1 MEDIIRVK
9 DLINLLKV
17 PSMSKKEYYMRKFIV
32 KKLKEMNVPY
42 TEDETGNIYNL
53 IPNTPLLSAH
63 MDTVGDAEDIAVLN
77 FIYEEKGIIS
87 GFGNIGADDKVGIF
101 IILELLK
108 RYENISFVFTV
119 QEETGSVG
127 ARMFVNNNSE
137 LLNELLY
144 CIVIDRR
151 GDSDIISTQNDYCV
165 QELENDI
172 LSIITGFKPALGSIS
187 DADVFNDYLSCI
199 NISCGYYKPHTQDE
213 FIIWSNV
220 VKTYHAVKTIITKL
234 INKYEIPVKTKYSW
248 SSSSAA
254 LSKYGKYPRD
264 YYDYEKDYSKYN
276 SSSYTSKLNKKQE
289 DLWESNTTNTDD
301 VFLDM
306 LEEIIDLIYTESYDL
321 DIDLEDVIIEN
332 DQSIIVKGKFDHQ
345 LNNVLL
351 QMSNLYGV
359 VIKYVQ

>member
-1 MEDIIRVK
+1 MEDIIRLK
-9 DLINLLKV
+9 DLINVLKV
-17 PSMSKKEYYMRKFIV
+17 PSMSKKEYYMRKFII
-32 KKLKEMNVPY
+32 KKLKEINVPY

-63 MDTVGDAEDIAVLN
+63 MDTVGDVEDMAVLN
-77 FIYEEKGIIS
+77 FVHEENGIIS

-101 IILELLK
+101 VILELLK
-108 RYENISFVFTV
+108 RYENISYVFTV

-165 QELENDI
+165 QEFENDI
-172 LSIITGFKPALGSIS
+172 LSVITGFKPALGSIS

-199 NISCGYYKPHTQDE
+199 NISCGYYKPHTQEE
-213 FIIWSNV
+213 FIVWNNV

-248 SSSSAA
+248 SGSSA
-254 LSKYGKYPRD
+254 LNKYGKYPRD
-264 YYDYEKDYSKYN
+264 YYDYEEDYSKYN
-276 SSSYTSKLNKKQE
+276 RYYTSKLNKKQE
-289 DLWESNTTNTDD
+289 NLWESNTTDD

-306 LEEIIDLIYTESYDL
+306 LEEIVDLIYTESYELDL
-321 DIDLEDVIIEN
+321 DLEDVIIDN

-351 QMSNLYGV
+351 QMGNLYGV